1 MRLKSF
7 HGPTLNDAMRLVR
20 EALGDNAIIVA
31 TRDDDM
37 GGIRVTAAVEDAP
50 SAPEPAKTKAPAQTG
65 SDVIEIIA
73 TSLLKHH
80 VPNALAERLLA
91 TATQV
96 ASDDP
101 LLALGAALD
110 THFKYKPLPD
120 DKAEQ
125 PIMLIGPPGAGKT
138 LCTAKLATKASLAKK
153 PVTVF
158 STDTSRA
165 GGMEQLQAFTRLLQT
180 DLLQIEDAHALRDA
194 LKIQKAKTLALID
207 TAGTNPFAADER
219 QQLQGFV
226 QAAAAE
232 NVLVLPAGIDANEA
246 IDLISEFS
254 RLGAGSLLLTHL
266 DITRRLGPM
275 LRAAFEARIP
285 LGHYSASAK
294 VTEPPQPLNPVVL
307 ARMILP
313 PPAQM
318 QAQRQATGTHA
329 H

>member
-7 HGPTLNDAMRLVR
+7 HGPSLNDAMRLVR
-20 EALGDNAIIVA
+20 EALGENAIIVA
-31 TRDDDM
+31 TRDDEM
-37 GGIRVTAAVEDAP
+37 GGVRVTAAVEDAP
-50 SAPEPAKTKAPAQTG
+50 PATEPAKPRVPEQTG

-110 THFKYKPLPD
+110 THFQYKTLAD
-120 DKAEQ
+120 DPKGQ
-125 PIMLIGPPGAGKT
+125 PVMLIGPPGAGKT

-158 STDTSRA
+158 STDTTKA
-165 GGMEQLQAFTRLLQT
+165 GGLEQLQAFTRLLKT
-180 DLLQIEDAHALRDA
+180 DLLQIEDAHALSDA
-194 LKIQKAKTLALID
+194 LKMQQAKTLALID
-207 TAGTNPFAADER
+207 TAGTNPFANDDR
-219 QQLQGFV
+219 QQLQAFV
-226 QAAAAE
+226 QAAAADT
-232 NVLVLPAGIDANEA
+232 VLVLPAGIDASEA
-246 IDLISEFS
+246 IDLIGEFR
-254 RLGAGSLLLTHL
+254 RLGAASLLLTHL

-285 LGHYSASAK
+285 LGHYSASPK
-294 VTEPPQPLNPVVL
+294 VTEAPQPLNPVVL

-313 PPAQM
+313 PPATRQS
-318 QAQRQATGTHA
+318 QPQATGTHA
-329 H
+329 